1 MRRKFIGEVDQLIGF
16 SCYSFRNQKFKR
28 FHSTDIFKGAIISS
42 NTGGDLEDLIKPYSF
57 NELENALKKSGR
69 GQVLNSKVIEIMPCE
84 NMRSSKEYGSVVGSM
99 SFRDVPIHS
108 VNIRGA
114 HDLEK
119 VEFYCDCNKETKR
132 RFPSGVWFPTILK
145 EWNLKE
151 KHYADTT
158 CPHLCATDFYLRKI
172 AGVNPLGLNDRLEFI
187 KPYLVSFIEVINQ
200 FPYLSDCSVDFL
212 YNYYSSMFDDSK
224 KQVNEMRKR
233 NGLNELEM
241 YSNPYL
247 KEHIR
252 NRINISERT
261 MKKAVEIMGY

>member
-1 MRRKFIGEVDQLIGF
+1 MRRKFIGEVDQLVGF

-28 FHSTDIFKGAIISS
+28 FHPTDIFKGAIISS
-42 NTGGDLEDLIKPYSF
+42 NTDGTLEDSIYPYSLY
-57 NELENALKKSGR
+57 ELEGALKKSGR
-69 GQVLNSKVIEIMPCE
+69 GQVLNSKVIEVMPCE
-84 NMRSSKEYGSVVGSM
+84 NIRFSKEYGGAVGSM
-99 SFRDVPIHS
+99 SFEEVPIHS
-108 VNIRGA
+108 VNIRNA
-114 HDLEK
+114 HDFEK
-119 VEFYCDCNKETKR
+119 VEFSCDCNKETKR
-132 RFPSGVWFPTILK
+132 RYPSGVWFPTILK

-158 CPHLCATDFYLRKI
+158 CPHLCATDFYLRKNGI
-172 AGVNPLGLNDRLEFI
+172 NPLGLKDRLEFI
-187 KPYLVSFIEVINQ
+187 KPYLVSFIDVINQ

-233 NGLNELEM
+233 NGLDELRM

-247 KEHIR
+247 KRYIK
-252 NRINISERT
+252 NRINISEKT